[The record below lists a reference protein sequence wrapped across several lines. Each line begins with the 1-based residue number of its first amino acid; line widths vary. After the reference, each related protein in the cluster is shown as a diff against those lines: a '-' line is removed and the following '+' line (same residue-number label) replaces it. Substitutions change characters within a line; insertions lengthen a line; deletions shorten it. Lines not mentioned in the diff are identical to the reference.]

1 MPVIVSMPVIAAV
14 QWVFGWR
21 LQAEQRMRAAGK
33 PGMTDAQIAD
43 FVSRYMPAYTAYLP
57 GLYAQGPTTAR
68 AGHTLMIEVDQ
79 SRAPVPLQPKTL
91 ALNASK

>member
-1 MPVIVSMPVIAAV
+1 MLLWMLAIVAL

-33 PGMTDAQIAD
+33 TGMTDEQIAD

-57 GLYAQGPTTAR
+57 GLYAEGPTTAR
-68 AGHTLMIEVDQ
+68 AGHTLIIEVDQ
-79 SRAPVPLQPKTL
+79 SRSPVPHQPKPLVL
-91 ALNASK
+91 AA